1 MWLMN
6 KYEKIS
12 EILKALSHPV
22 RLQIIEGLIKN
33 ECNVS
38 EIQKILKLPQS
49 TVSQHLRILK
59 NAGII
64 KGRRN
69 GTMKVGSLTVKGG
82 GSIYVLWTNLGPHKS
97 IPGGFI
103 GDVNIYSSSGKIE
116 D

>member
-69 GTMKVGSLTVKGG
+69 GTQVCYKVISK
-82 GSIYVLWTNLGPHKS
+82 IARE
-97 IPGGFI
+97 II
-103 GDVNIYSSSGKIE
+103 GMIS
-116 D
+116 

>member
-1 MWLMN
+1 MWSMN

-64 KGRRN
+64 KGRRDR
-69 GTMKVGSLTVKGG
+69 TQVCYKVISK
-82 GSIYVLWTNLGPHKS
+82 IARE
-97 IPGGFI
+97 II
-103 GDVNIYSSSGKIE
+103 GMIN
-116 D
+116 